1 MTISRTGTP
10 QTELLPAR
18 REVRALVPVA
28 DRRDDRD
35 AGGSPGVDRPIL
47 RQPADTHRSAFVAHL
62 LAMREGAPQTR
73 QRRRAEPAEAI
84 AAYSTAYRALSGAAP
99 SAANRTVTA

>member
-1 MTISRTGTP
+1 MNIGRTGTP
-10 QTELLPAR
+10 QTPPLSAR
-18 REVRALVPVA
+18 HKIRALVPVA
-28 DRRDDRD
+28 SRQDDRD
-35 AGGSPGVDRPIL
+35 TGADDDRPPL
-47 RQPADTHRSAFVAHL
+47 RQPADAHRAAFIAHL

-84 AAYSTAYRALSGAAP
+84 AAYSTVYRALSRAAP